1 MEKSLY
7 LLGGTIGVV
16 MLITIIHGINKKQEK
31 ERQKRQA
38 ELDDILDGT
47 QKELKEC
54 LDIVDSMFESR
65 KETAEQ
71 IREEFYR
78 QFNELC
84 TEDKK
89 KLFKVL

>member
-16 MLITIIHGINKKQEK
+16 MAIIIIHGINKKQEK
-31 ERQKRQA
+31 RQA
-38 ELDDILDGT
+38 ELNDILDGT

-54 LDIVDSMFESR
+54 SDIVDSMFESR

-84 TEDKK
+84 KEDKK